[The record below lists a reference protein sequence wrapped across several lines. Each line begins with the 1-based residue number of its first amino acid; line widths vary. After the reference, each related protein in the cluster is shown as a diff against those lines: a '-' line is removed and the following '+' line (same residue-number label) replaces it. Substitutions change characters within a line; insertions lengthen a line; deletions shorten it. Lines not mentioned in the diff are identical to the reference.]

1 MWVAQTSPS
10 EFWAFGSTGWSMKI
24 NMVLPLL
31 HSKRTITEDDQL
43 IGIIEQAVAQYGG
56 GLRQL
61 YGGFG
66 NDEDPHARKS
76 RS

>member
-1 MWVAQTSPS
+1 
-10 EFWAFGSTGWSMKI
+10 MKI

-31 HSKRTITEDDQL
+31 HSKRTTTEDEQL
-43 IGIIEQAVAQYGG
+43 IGIIEQVVAQYGG
-56 GLRQL
+56 SLRQR